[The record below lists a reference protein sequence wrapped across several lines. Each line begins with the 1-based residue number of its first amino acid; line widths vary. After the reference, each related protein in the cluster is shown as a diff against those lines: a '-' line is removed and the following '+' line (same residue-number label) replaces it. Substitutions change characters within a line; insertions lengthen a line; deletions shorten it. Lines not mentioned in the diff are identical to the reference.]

1 MFSQFSASGFSMAT
15 RRATLRCVL
24 ISFCLGSGIVR
35 AGSVLGHVR
44 LPGIVLNGQLVSE
57 VVNTRLEM
65 GRAGTVL
72 FSVCLVH
79 PGSLWWRGLV
89 MLRYGLFSF
98 CGWAQASCKTDM
110 L

>member
-35 AGSVLGHVR
+35 AGSALGHFR
-44 LPGIVLNGQLVSE
+44 WSGRVLIGKLFSGAVGSG
-57 VVNTRLEM
+57 LAM
-65 GRAGTVL
+65 GRAGPVL
-72 FSVCLVH
+72 VFVRLVYL
-79 PGSLWWRGLV
+79 GSIWRRGLV